1 MATIYLIRH
10 GQASF
15 GAANYDELSEL
26 GCRQAEVLGHY
37 LRDCEIQFDVVYSGN
52 LERQKKTAAL
62 AIASQPAI
70 PAHNIDSRFN
80 EIRNDEQIEQLLP
93 VIIEQQPAIKE
104 IVDSGLGIS
113 KNFQKIVEA
122 TFNHWVSPSCSSETI
137 QSWADYSSGVRDAMS
152 NVMQE
157 NGSGKTIGIFAS
169 GGTIATIV
177 AQVLGL
183 TGAQTYQF
191 YEPVINC
198 SVTQIFYSGAGSR
211 TSLSYFND
219 HSFLDVLGRQ
229 QGEELISYR

>member
-15 GAANYDELSEL
+15 GAANYDELSGL

-37 LRDCEIQFDVVYSGN
+37 LRDCNIQFDAVYSGN

-62 AIASQPAI
+62 AIASQPTV
-70 PAHNIDSRFN
+70 PVHHIDARFN

-104 IVDSGLGIS
+104 IVESGLGVS

-122 TFNHWVSPSCSSETI
+122 SFNHWVSPECSNEAI
-137 QSWADYSSGVRDAMS
+137 QSWADYSSGVRQAMA
-152 NVMQE
+152 NVMQIH
-157 NGSGKTIGIFAS
+157 GSGKTIGIFAS
-169 GGTIATIV
+169 GGTIATVV

-183 TGAQTYQF
+183 GGAQTYQF

-219 HSFLDVLGRQ
+219 HSFLDVLGHQ
-229 QGEELISYR
+229 LGEKLITYR